1 MFQGIDLY
9 SDTMT
14 RPSRAMREAM
24 AAAEVG
30 DEQKGEDPTTLALEA
45 RAAALLGLES
55 ALFFPSATMANEVAL
70 MLHCSHGDE
79 LIAAENCHLFFAE
92 TGGPAKHAG
101 VQTRMV
107 PTPTGIFDA
116 EAVSQHFNAISGP
129 HFMVSR
135 LISIENTTNLG
146 GGIAWPRTTLAGV
159 VERAKSLGLKLHL
172 DGSRLFNAAVASE
185 CEVKSLAAGFDS
197 VTICFSK
204 GLGCPTGA
212 ILAFEKSKWDR
223 VRRLKQLMGGAMR
236 QSGMLAAA
244 ALYALDHNV
253 ERLNE
258 DHENARLLAQGLASV
273 HGVRVENEAPSTNM
287 VFFENRNPKLD
298 DLAFSQA
305 CERAGVR
312 FSQVGRSRFRA
323 VTHLDI
329 SRSDIEKTL
338 EILAKIGTEA

>member
-1 MFQGIDLY
+1 MFQGVDLY

-14 RPSRAMREAM
+14 RPTRAMREAM

-45 RAAALLGLES
+45 GRLRCLAES
-55 ALFFPSATMANEVAL
+55 ALFFPSATMANEVAI

-79 LIAAENCHLFFAE
+79 LVAAENCHLFFAE

-107 PTPTGIFDA
+107 PTANGIFDA
-116 EAVSQHFNAISGP
+116 EAVERHFNAISGP

-135 LISIENTTNLG
+135 LLSIENTTNLG
-146 GGIAWPRTTLAGV
+146 GGVAWPRTTLAEV

-185 CEVKSLAAGFDS
+185 CEVKTLAAGFDT

-212 ILAFEKSKWDR
+212 VLAFEKSKWDR

-244 ALYALDHNV
+244 ALYALEHHAG
-253 ERLNE
+253 RLHE
-258 DHENARLLAQGLASV
+258 DHENARLLAEGLANLPF
-273 HGVRVENEAPSTNM
+273 VRVENEAPSTNM
-287 VFFENRNPKLD
+287 VFFENRHPKLD
-298 DLAFSQA
+298 DSAFSQA
-305 CERAGVR
+305 CEKVGVR
-312 FSQVGRSRFRA
+312 FSQVGRARFRA
-323 VTHLDI
+323 VTHLDV
-329 SRSDIEKTL
+329 SRADIERTL
-338 EILAKIGTEA
+338 ELLAKIGTQA